1 MEEAARRESGLISQ
15 LLRMIRSGSST
26 GQFYKSMNN
35 ALYRMKDEY
44 TMLHYPLFV
53 NEEEDFLGAQENLT
67 RHCISFIEP
76 LEGKTVLEIGCGNGV
91 QTKFVATNYN
101 PRLITGIDLNRSNI
115 SIANREKSRRGLAN
129 VHFLVDDAQ
138 NMKKIKDD
146 YFDVVINIES
156 AFHYPDKQAFLHE
169 IKRVLS
175 PGGSFLIAD
184 ILSTTDPD
192 RNRRIT
198 WKKRMKLHHWTI
210 SQYNE
215 GIRNAGLQVLAVDN
229 ITGNVIRGFLNY
241 KSYFRHMKKRNP
253 FHTIIFRIFYMINL
267 RLNVRNL
274 RKNKQYLIF
283 SGVKPV
289 PYP

>member
-1 MEEAARRESGLISQ
+1 MEDAVKRESGFISQ
-15 LLRMIRSGSST
+15 LIRLVRSGSST
-26 GQFYKSMNN
+26 GQYYKSMNN
-35 ALYRMKDEY
+35 ALYKMKDEY
-44 TMLHYPLFV
+44 TMLHYPFFV
-53 NEEEDFLGAQENLT
+53 NDKEDFLTAQENLT

-91 QTKFVATNYN
+91 QTKFIATNYN
-101 PRLITGIDLNRSNI
+101 PGLITGIDLNRSNI

-175 PGGSFLIAD
+175 PGGSFIIAD
-184 ILSTTDPD
+184 IVSTANP
-192 RNRRIT
+192 NRYWGNT
-198 WKKRMKLHHWTI
+198 WKKRMKLHHWTLD
-210 SQYNE
+210 QYNE
-215 GIRNAGLQVLAVDN
+215 GIRNAGLEVLASDN
-229 ITGNVIRGFLNY
+229 ITRSVIKGFLNY
-241 KSYFRHMKKRNP
+241 RSYFSHMKKRNP
-253 FHTIIFRIFYMINL
+253 FHTVIFRFFYIINL

-289 PYP
+289 LA